1 MKIKLSNIKVKK
13 KNHIFNSSGSDDSE
27 TEINYDLEI
36 ECDNKAEFLN
46 FFNDP
51 EVKKVLNI

>member
-1 MKIKLSNIKVKK
+1 MKIKLSNIKIKTHK
-13 KNHIFNSSGSDDSE
+13 
-27 TEINYDLEI
+27 INYSEEYDQEIDLDLEI
-36 ECDNKAEFLN
+36 ECENKVEFLN